1 MRVFVFL
8 YCIYNIH
15 TFSWHN
21 TSQGH
26 CFCWKF
32 LVEKFH
38 LRAPKWN
45 CLVTLFWTKRVGVH
59 HGPPKRSCSNR
70 PQLSIF
76 FLQTPMFINFRQ
88 FWPWFL
94 PQVPSPRIRSVW
106 HQKVALALD
115 ISRPRF
121 LEVQLRYAITV
132 ITPLSW
138 DIIPI
143 TIAAYLFIV
152 GTALPS
158 WHLCPHRAYL
168 SRLSTI
174 EHACRTHV

>member
-1 MRVFVFL
+1 MRVFAFL

-45 CLVTLFWTKRVGVH
+45 CLVTLFWTKRVVYTMGRPKDHVQIVH
-59 HGPPKRSCSNR
+59 IFFFKLQCS
-70 PQLSIF
+70 SIF
-76 FLQTPMFINFRQ
+76 ANFDPG
-88 FWPWFL
+88 FS

-174 EHACRTHV
+174 EHAGRTHL